1 MAKRQTT
8 VRIDSDLD
16 QPLEDF
22 MVSTKVNLT
31 KLFNI
36 FLREL
41 LGTAKD
47 MSLLDRVDALER
59 EVGEIKSKL
68 DSWLLRRSRS
78 TLIQT

>member
-68 DSWLLRRSRS
+68 DS
-78 TLIQT
+78 